1 MKENKKQNSKIKNVP
16 VTSCTFPSMPFSIFL
31 SEKALFHIPPKNIFS
46 NNSLVLLAENIYH
59 EAVHCAINYQILY
72 DDIFVEEYDNK
83 TSEKIN
89 IPWRQNQIEERNKN
103 WEIDRVYHATIVYKN
118 VIDFRKNILF
128 SNFIDEKEKE
138 FISDT
143 IYSAIESYNFL
154 LKELNSKSKYFTKNG
169 LKSLSELDYENY

>member
-1 MKENKKQNSKIKNVP
+1 MKENKKQNSKI
-16 VTSCTFPSMPFSIFL
+16 
-31 SEKALFHIPPKNIFS
+31 
-46 NNSLVLLAENIYH
+46 
-59 EAVHCAINYQILY
+59 
-72 DDIFVEEYDNK
+72 
-83 TSEKIN
+83 
-89 IPWRQNQIEERNKN
+89 
-103 WEIDRVYHATIVYKN
+103 KN